1 LASRAE
7 RFETFPYCVLDV
19 TRFDWIALD
28 WPMIRVAIFDNV

>member
-1 LASRAE
+1 MASRAD

-28 WPMIRVAIFDNV
+28 SPMIRVAIFDIV